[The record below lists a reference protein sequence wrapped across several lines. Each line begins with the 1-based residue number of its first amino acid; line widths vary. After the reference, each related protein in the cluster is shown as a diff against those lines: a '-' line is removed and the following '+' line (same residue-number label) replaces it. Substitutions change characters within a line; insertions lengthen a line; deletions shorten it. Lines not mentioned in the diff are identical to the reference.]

1 MFSPGPQKKKRTTA
15 KKPLVGNTSPR
26 KSPPPASASSS
37 SSASASASSFS
48 AVHKPHIR
56 PKKYYTSNETFLTEE
71 QALRLPSHTL
81 VIYKRSSEYPNFKRD
96 YFYTILDKTNSGF
109 GFLFDEMLEMEAK
122 RAAHKGGR
130 RTRRNSRR
138 NSRCRCRRNSRSRQ
152 SGGDYNIPTVPT
164 RGISLYE
171 PVTQDAVVSTGTGTM
186 SLKEYL
192 NQQGDRELAKLQ
204 LGTPQ

>member
-1 MFSPGPQKKKRTTA
+1 MFSPGPHKKKKTA

-26 KSPPPASASSS
+26 KSPPPASSATASS
-37 SSASASASSFS
+37 S

-56 PKKYYTSNETFLTEE
+56 PKKYYTRNETFLTEE
-71 QALRLPSHTL
+71 QMLRLPSHTL
-81 VIYKRSSEYPNFKRD
+81 IIYKRSSEYPIFERD
-96 YFYTILDKTNSGF
+96 YFYTILDKTNGGF
-109 GFLFDEMLEMEAK
+109 GFSFDQMLKMEAE
-122 RAAHKGGR
+122 RAAEAHKGGR
-130 RTRRNSRR
+130 RTRRN
-138 NSRCRCRRNSRSRQ
+138 RNSRSRSHRRQ
-152 SGGDYNIPTVPT
+152 SGGDYTIPTVST

-171 PVTQDAVVSTGTGTM
+171 PVTQDAVVSMGTGTM

>member
-15 KKPLVGNTSPR
+15 KKPLAEGNTSPR
-26 KSPPPASASSS
+26 KSPPPATASSS
-37 SSASASASSFS
+37 S
-48 AVHKPHIR
+48 AVHKPRIH

-71 QALRLPSHTL
+71 QALKLPSHTL
-81 VIYKRSSEYPNFKRD
+81 IIYKRSSEYPLLERD
-96 YFYTILDKTNSGF
+96 YFYTILSKTNSGF
-109 GFLFDEMLEMEAK
+109 GFLFDEMMEIEAK
-122 RAAHKGGR
+122 RAADAAAHKGGR
-130 RTRRNSRR
+130 RTRRNSR
-138 NSRCRCRRNSRSRQ
+138 SRSRSHRRQ
-152 SGGDYNIPTVPT
+152 SGGDYKTPTVPT

-171 PVTQDAVVSTGTGTM
+171 PVTKDAVVSMGTGTM